1 MPALHGQFTN
11 LKYYVLQIYL
21 DNLYYKILFSH
32 YPHKDELFSHNLITI
47 SPSAEI
53 ASALANAGLSLHR
66 VRGVLGAGE
75 RGCHAEL
82 LEPDG
87 LYECIGKT
95 TDNSEKTHA
104 K

>member
-32 YPHKDELFSHNLITI
+32 YLYKDELFSHNLITI

-53 ASALANAGLSLHR
+53 ASALANTGLSLHR

-87 LYECIGKT
+87 LYECMGKT
-95 TDNSEKTHA
+95 TNTSKQTLV

>member
-1 MPALHGQFTN
+1 MPALQVQFTN
-11 LKYYVLQIYL
+11 LKYYALQIYL

-32 YPHKDELFSHNLITI
+32 YPHKDELFSHNLIAI

-82 LEPDG
+82 LEAHG
-87 LYECIGKT
+87 LFQCMGKT
-95 TDNSEKTHA
+95 TNTSKQTHV

>member
-32 YPHKDELFSHNLITI
+32 YPHKDELFSHNIITI

-53 ASALANAGLSLHR
+53 ASALANAGLSLHL

-75 RGCHAEL
+75 L

-87 LYECIGKT
+87 L
-95 TDNSEKTHA
+95 
-104 K
+104 